1 MPTTLNQIQKYL
13 EQAELTVQKQVLIEA
28 KIVEVTLNDGA
39 QSGIDWS
46 TLAARTGKNDV
57 WAVQGS
63 EPLSDPN
70 LLGGIFTL
78 NVDAGDFTGAL
89 SLLETQGDLEV
100 LSSPRIATVNNQK
113 AVIKVGND
121 EFFVTDIK
129 STTNTTVTGSSNTP
143 KIELTPFF
151 SGIALDVTPQIG
163 DDNEVTLHVHPT
175 VTEVEEKQKY
185 VKLNDDEYT
194 LPLAFSTVRETD
206 SIIRARSGQVVV
218 IGGLMQNK
226 SLETTSKVPLLGD
239 IPLIGALFR
248 QKSKSVVQSELV
260 ILIQPRI
267 IDTQLS
273 SERIDQLNKRYS
285 RVLLPEW

>member
-1 MPTTLNQIQKYL
+1 M
-13 EQAELTVQKQVLIEA
+13 
-28 KIVEVTLNDGA
+28 
-39 QSGIDWS
+39 
-46 TLAARTGKNDV
+46 
-57 WAVQGS
+57 
-63 EPLSDPN
+63 
-70 LLGGIFTL
+70 
-78 NVDAGDFTGAL
+78 
-89 SLLETQGDLEV
+89 
-100 LSSPRIATVNNQK
+100 
-113 AVIKVGND
+113 
-121 EFFVTDIK
+121 
-129 STTNTTVTGSSNTP
+129 
-143 KIELTPFF
+143 
-151 SGIALDVTPQIG
+151 TPQIG

>member
-1 MPTTLNQIQKYL
+1 M
-13 EQAELTVQKQVLIEA
+13 
-28 KIVEVTLNDGA
+28 
-39 QSGIDWS
+39 
-46 TLAARTGKNDV
+46 
-57 WAVQGS
+57 
-63 EPLSDPN
+63 
-70 LLGGIFTL
+70 
-78 NVDAGDFTGAL
+78 
-89 SLLETQGDLEV
+89 
-100 LSSPRIATVNNQK
+100 
-113 AVIKVGND
+113 
-121 EFFVTDIK
+121 
-129 STTNTTVTGSSNTP
+129 
-143 KIELTPFF
+143 
-151 SGIALDVTPQIG
+151 DVTPQIG